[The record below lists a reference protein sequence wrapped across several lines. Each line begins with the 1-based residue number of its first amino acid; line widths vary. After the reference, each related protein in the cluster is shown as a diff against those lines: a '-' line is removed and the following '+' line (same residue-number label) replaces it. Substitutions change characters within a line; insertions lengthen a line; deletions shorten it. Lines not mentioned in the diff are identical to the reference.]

1 MDKETNHLMATTV
14 SPRLRLNYN
23 TADISEYVIP
33 PGNTV
38 STTNS
43 KSWFPYPPST
53 ITVPFTITGPLT
65 YTYKLVEPITGEE
78 LRKWCEAFV
87 ADKLNFDA

>member
-14 SPRLRLNYN
+14 SPKL
-23 TADISEYVIP
+23 
-33 PGNTV
+33 GM
-38 STTNS
+38 TNS
-43 KSWFPYPPST
+43 KLWGPPASSSTNVAWSPYIVASGTGYVSSPVPST
-53 ITVPFTITGPLT
+53 LT

-78 LRKWCEAFV
+78 LRKWCESFV